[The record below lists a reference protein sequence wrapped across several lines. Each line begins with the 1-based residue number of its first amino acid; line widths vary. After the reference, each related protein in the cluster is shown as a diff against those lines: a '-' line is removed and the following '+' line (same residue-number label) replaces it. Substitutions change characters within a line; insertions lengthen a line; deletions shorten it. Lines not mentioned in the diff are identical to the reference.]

1 MRISTNLFYDQLSQ
15 GLKKNLSDLNVVSEE
30 LSTGKKINKPSDDVL
45 GTLKAMD
52 YKLSISQNTQY
63 EQNITEAD
71 NYLSFD
77 DTILTQVRSTL
88 DDLKNL
94 TAQTG
99 GTSAQRTLYAQQ
111 AADLR
116 DTLFNLSNSTYLN
129 SYVFSGSQSG
139 QAAYTFDG
147 TAHQYLYQGDLQ
159 QVSVAI
165 GKGINLA
172 ALNIP
177 GNSNDATVLSPFS
190 YLLTAP
196 QTSTLLDGSTVT
208 YTPVADP
215 DPTHHY
221 QTIQVDIINPNK
233 QPTDPGYQ
241 DTFTFSNVMDI
252 ANIISYAFNNQG
264 VDGNPINADATAN
277 AQMAKNRIEAL
288 SGPVSTVRTQALSVQ
303 ALVGTRRNQ
312 LEDQNIRLEANT
324 LNAQNSLGQTE
335 DADMNQTVIAMQKIS
350 TTLNA
355 LRSTA
360 AKILPESLFN
370 FLK

>member
-1 MRISTNLFYDQLSQ
+1 MRISSNLFYDQISK
-15 GLKKNLSDLNVVSEE
+15 GLKESLSDLNEAN
-30 LSTGKKINKPSDDVL
+30 LQLATGKKINKPSDDVL
-45 GTLKAMD
+45 GTLKVLD
-52 YKLSISQNTQY
+52 YKLSISQNTQF
-63 EQNITEAD
+63 EQNITEAN

-77 DTILTQVRSTL
+77 DTILTQVRATL
-88 DDLKNL
+88 DTLKSL
-94 TAQTG
+94 TQQTG
-99 GTSAQRTLYAQQ
+99 GSAAQRTVYAEE
-111 AADLR
+111 AANLR

-129 SYVFSGSQSG
+129 NYVFSGSQSG
-139 QAAYTFDG
+139 QAAYVFDG
-147 TAHQYLYQGDLQ
+147 TAHQYQYQGDLE

-165 GKGINLA
+165 GKGINLS

-177 GNSNDATVLSPFS
+177 GNSNDATLLSPFS
-190 YLLTAP
+190 TMLTAP

-208 YTPVADP
+208 YTPVVDP

-241 DTFTFSNVMDI
+241 DTFSFSNVMDI
-252 ANIISYAFNNQG
+252 ANIISCAFNNQG
-264 VDGNPINADATAN
+264 IDGNPLSADATAN

-288 SGPVSTVRTQALSVQ
+288 SEPVGTVRTQALSVQ
-303 ALVGTRRNQ
+303 ALVGTRQIQ
-312 LEDQNIRLEANT
+312 LKDQKTRLENNT
-324 LNAQNSLGQTE
+324 LTAQDSLGQTQ
-335 DADMNQTVIAMQKIS
+335 DADMNETALVLQKIS

-360 AKILPESLFN
+360 AKVLPESLFD